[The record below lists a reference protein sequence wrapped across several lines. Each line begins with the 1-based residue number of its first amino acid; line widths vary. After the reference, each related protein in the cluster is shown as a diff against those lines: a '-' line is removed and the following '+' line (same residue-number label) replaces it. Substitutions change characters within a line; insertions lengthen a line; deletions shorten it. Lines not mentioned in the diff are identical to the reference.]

1 MKDESYSFMTP
12 RRKLNAIHKC
22 AESAEMNPRA
32 VSGQH
37 ISVWLQKQT
46 SRDDRR
52 IHRTLKKRDMRA
64 LPMVAEVGGLSCPV
78 YDPN

>member
-12 RRKLNAIHKC
+12 RRKLSAFHKC

-32 VSGQH
+32 VNGQH

-52 IHRTLKKRDMRA
+52 IHRTLKKRDVRA
-64 LPMVAEVGGLSCPV
+64 LPMVAEVGGRVILSCL
-78 YDPN
+78 